1 MKTIPSKE
9 AVISRELFP
18 TEPEASGLL
27 QHRCFDSLS
36 PEMRQKIQAI
46 EQIPLLPDWPDKT
59 RGIPNICLRSALF
72 GVIKRGRRKAVKKEL
87 IASLKGVTIQY
98 TGWRL
103 DQGDFDVLAQ
113 ALHFQAREPDPEKRQ
128 FLRIKVKPFLAAIG
142 RQGGKSGREWLKDS
156 LRRLTAT
163 AVEIKVDLGAYRGS
177 FSYAGSLVDEFY
189 FSDEDQSY
197 IVRINP
203 KLVGLFDVGWTQV
216 QWQQRLQLKTDLA
229 KWLHGFYAS
238 HRAPYPVKIT
248 TLKHLCG
255 SECSRLV
262 DFRRSLRSAMSE
274 LVQAGAVQGWD
285 IDPEDKLNV
294 VRLSQAPQ
302 GKGGIALT
310 LGGHSTHIQG
320 A

>member
-1 MKTIPSKE
+1 MKTISSKE
-9 AVISRELFP
+9 AVISREFFP
-18 TEPEASGLL
+18 AEPEASGLL

-36 PEMRQKIQAI
+36 PEMRQKILAI

-87 IASLKGVTIQY
+87 IASLKGVAIQY

-113 ALHFQAREPDPEKRQ
+113 ALHFQAREPDPEKRH

-163 AVEIKVDLGAYRGS
+163 AVEIKVDLGAYRGR

-262 DFRRSLRSAMSE
+262 DFRRSLRFAMSE

-294 VRLSQAPQ
+294 VRHPQ
-302 GKGGIALT
+302 STQERGGIALT
-310 LGGHSTHIQG
+310 LGGHSTHTRG

>member
-294 VRLSQAPQ
+294 VRPSQSPQ
-302 GKGGIALT
+302 ERGGIALT
-310 LGGHSTHIQG
+310 LGGHSTHTQG

>member
-1 MKTIPSKE
+1 MKTIPSEE

-59 RGIPNICLRSALF
+59 RGIPNICLRSALI

-163 AVEIKVDLGAYRGS
+163 AVEIKVDLGPYRGS

-294 VRLSQAPQ
+294 VRLSQALQ

-310 LGGHSTHIQG
+310 LGGHSTHTQG

>member
-1 MKTIPSKE
+1 MKTISSKE
-9 AVISRELFP
+9 AVISREFFP
-18 TEPEASGLL
+18 AEPEASGLL

-36 PEMRQKIQAI
+36 PEMRQKIEAI

-87 IASLKGVTIQY
+87 IASLKGVAIQY

-113 ALHFQAREPDPEKRQ
+113 ALHFQSREPDPEKRQ

-163 AVEIKVDLGAYRGS
+163 AVEIKVDLNAYRGS
-177 FSYAGSLVDEFY
+177 FSYTGSLVDEFY

-274 LVQAGAVQGWD
+274 LVQAGAVLGWN

-294 VRLSQAPQ
+294 VRHPQAL
-302 GKGGIALT
+302 KKE
-310 LGGHSTHIQG
+310 G

>member
-9 AVISRELFP
+9 VVISREFFP
-18 TEPEASGLL
+18 AEPEASGLL

-46 EQIPLLPDWPDKT
+46 EQIPLLPDWPGKA

-87 IASLKGVTIQY
+87 IASLKGVAIQY

-163 AVEIKVDLGAYRGS
+163 AVEIKIDLGAYRGRI
-177 FSYAGSLVDEFY
+177 SYAGSLVDEFY

-203 KLVGLFDVGWTQV
+203 T
-216 QWQQRLQLKTDLA
+216 
-229 KWLHGFYAS
+229 
-238 HRAPYPVKIT
+238 
-248 TLKHLCG
+248 
-255 SECSRLV
+255 
-262 DFRRSLRSAMSE
+262 
-274 LVQAGAVQGWD
+274 
-285 IDPEDKLNV
+285 
-294 VRLSQAPQ
+294 
-302 GKGGIALT
+302 
-310 LGGHSTHIQG
+310 
-320 A
+320 

>member
-36 PEMRQKIQAI
+36 PEMRRKIQAI

-163 AVEIKVDLGAYRGS
+163 AVEIKVDLDPYRGS

-274 LVQAGAVQGWD
+274 LAQAGAVQGWD

-302 GKGGIALT
+302 ERGGIALT

>member
-1 MKTIPSKE
+1 
-9 AVISRELFP
+9 
-18 TEPEASGLL
+18 
-27 QHRCFDSLS
+27 
-36 PEMRQKIQAI
+36 MRQKIQAL
-46 EQIPLLPDWPDKT
+46 EQIPLLPDWPEKT

-72 GVIKRGRRKAVKKEL
+72 AVIKRGRRRAVKNEL

-113 ALHFQAREPDPEKRQ
+113 ALHFQAREPDPKKRQ

-163 AVEIKVDLGAYRGS
+163 AVEIKVDLNHGVHQGS

-189 FSDEDQSY
+189 FSDEAQSY
-197 IVRINP
+197 IIKINT
-203 KLVGLFDVGWTQV
+203 KLAGLFDVGWTQV
-216 QWQQRLQLKTDLA
+216 QWQQRLQLRTDLA

-238 HRAPYPVKIT
+238 HRSPFPVKVA

-255 SECSRLV
+255 SECARLV
-262 DFRRSLRSAMSE
+262 DFRRGLRLAMDE
-274 LVQAGAVQGWD
+274 LIEVGAILGWR
-285 IDPEDKLNV
+285 IDQDDKLTL
-294 VRLSQAPQ
+294 VRLSQIPM
-302 GKGGIALT
+302 K
-310 LGGHSTHIQG
+310 
-320 A
+320 

>member
-1 MKTIPSKE
+1 
-9 AVISRELFP
+9 
-18 TEPEASGLL
+18 
-27 QHRCFDSLS
+27 
-36 PEMRQKIQAI
+36 MRQKIEAI

-203 KLVGLFDVGWTQV
+203 KLSGLFDVGWTQV

-274 LVQAGAVQGWD
+274 LVEAGAVQGWD

-294 VRLSQAPQ
+294 ERFSQAPQ
-302 GKGGIALT
+302 ERGGIALT
-310 LGGHSTHIQG
+310 LRGHSTHIQG

>member
-1 MKTIPSKE
+1 MKTILSKE
-9 AVISRELFP
+9 AVISREFFP

-36 PEMRQKIQAI
+36 PEMRQKILAI

-302 GKGGIALT
+302 ERGGIALT
-310 LGGHSTHIQG
+310 LGGHSTHTQG

>member
-1 MKTIPSKE
+1 MLRKE
-9 AVISRELFP
+9 AVISKVFFP
-18 TEPEASGLL
+18 TKPDTNDHLR
-27 QHRCFDSLS
+27 HRCFDSLS
-36 PEMRQKIQAI
+36 PEMRRKIQDL

-72 GVIKRGRRKAVKKEL
+72 GVIKRGRRRAVKKEL
-87 IASLKGVTIQY
+87 IASLKGVTIRY

-113 ALHFQAREPDPEKRQ
+113 TLHFQAREPDPETRQ

-163 AVEIKVDLGAYRGS
+163 AVEIRVDINRGLHRGS
-177 FSYAGSLVDEFY
+177 FTYAGSLVDEFY
-189 FSDEDQSY
+189 FSDKDQSY

-203 KLVGLFDVGWTQV
+203 KLAGLFDVGWTQV
-216 QWQQRLQLKTDLA
+216 QWQQRLRLKTDLA

-238 HRAPYPVKIT
+238 HRTPFPVKIT

-255 SECSRLV
+255 SECARLV
-262 DFRRSLRSAMSE
+262 DFRRSLRTAMKE
-274 LVQAGAVQGWD
+274 LVEAGAVQGWA
-285 IDPEDKLNV
+285 IDQEDKLNV
-294 VRLSQAPQ
+294 VRPTQPL
-302 GKGGIALT
+302 LENE
-310 LGGHSTHIQG
+310 G

>member
-1 MKTIPSKE
+1 
-9 AVISRELFP
+9 
-18 TEPEASGLL
+18 
-27 QHRCFDSLS
+27 
-36 PEMRQKIQAI
+36 MRQKIQAI

-285 IDPEDKLNV
+285 IDSEDKLNV
-294 VRLSQAPQ
+294 VRHPQ
-302 GKGGIALT
+302 SPQERGGIALT
-310 LGGHSTHIQG
+310 LGGHSTHTQG

>member
-1 MKTIPSKE
+1 MKTIPNKE
-9 AVISRELFP
+9 AVISREFFP
-18 TEPEASGLL
+18 AEPEASNLL

-36 PEMRQKIQAI
+36 PEMRQKILAI

-262 DFRRSLRSAMSE
+262 DFRRSLRSAMNE
-274 LVQAGAVQGWD
+274 LVEAGAVQGWS

-294 VRLSQAPQ
+294 VRHPQASQER
-302 GKGGIALT
+302 GGIALT
-310 LGGHSTHIQG
+310 LGGHSTHTQG

>member
-9 AVISRELFP
+9 DVISREFFP
-18 TEPEASGLL
+18 TEPGGGGLL

-36 PEMRQKIQAI
+36 PEMRQKILAI

-163 AVEIKVDLGAYRGS
+163 AVEIKVDLGAYRGN

-274 LVQAGAVQGWD
+274 LAQAGAVQGWD

-294 VRLSQAPQ
+294 VRHPQ
-302 GKGGIALT
+302 SPQERGGIALT
-310 LGGHSTHIQG
+310 LGGHSTHTQG

>member
-1 MKTIPSKE
+1 MKTIPSEE

-36 PEMRQKIQAI
+36 PEMRQKILAI

-163 AVEIKVDLGAYRGS
+163 AVEIKVDLGPYRGS

-294 VRLSQAPQ
+294 VRHPQ
-302 GKGGIALT
+302 SPQERGGIALT
-310 LGGHSTHIQG
+310 LGGHSTHTQG

>member
-1 MKTIPSKE
+1 
-9 AVISRELFP
+9 
-18 TEPEASGLL
+18 
-27 QHRCFDSLS
+27 
-36 PEMRQKIQAI
+36 MRQKIQAI
-46 EQIPLLPDWPDKT
+46 EQIPLLPDWPEKT

-113 ALHFQAREPDPEKRQ
+113 ALHFQAREPAPEKRQ

-163 AVEIKVDLGAYRGS
+163 AVEIKVDLKQGFHRGT

-197 IVRINP
+197 IIRINP

-238 HRAPYPVKIT
+238 HRMPYPVKIT

-255 SECSRLV
+255 SECARLV
-262 DFRRSLRSAMSE
+262 DFRRSLRTAMNE
-274 LVQAGAVQGWD
+274 LIEAGAVLGWA
-285 IDPEDKLNV
+285 IDQEDKLNV
-294 VRLSQAPQ
+294 VRLSQSPLER
-302 GKGGIALT
+302 GGIALT
-310 LGGHSTHIQG
+310 PGGHSTHIQG

>member
-9 AVISRELFP
+9 AVISRDLFP

-46 EQIPLLPDWPDKT
+46 EQIPLLPNWPDKT

-294 VRLSQAPQ
+294 VRNPQ
-302 GKGGIALT
+302 SPQERGGIALT
-310 LGGHSTHIQG
+310 LGGHSTHTQG

>member
-1 MKTIPSKE
+1 MKSIPSKE
-9 AVISRELFP
+9 AVISREFFP

-36 PEMRQKIQAI
+36 PEMRQKILAI

-302 GKGGIALT
+302 ERGGIALT